1 MGCCF
6 CQWKKAISASA
17 GAAANDFAKNLLP
30 ESSSS
35 ISQTASQSERFIHE
49 SDTDETFIL

>member
-1 MGCCF
+1 M
-6 CQWKKAISASA
+6 AIFASA
-17 GAAANDFAKNLLP
+17 GDAANDFAKNLLP

-49 SDTDETFIL
+49 SDTDETHYLSNI